1 MRNIGICMSVHLS
14 FSRFYAN
21 EQKFIRTNDHIGSH
35 TYQIIQFLWQYSILY
50 TCCSNIFCMD
60 RKYELYVHRHASLL
74 STMMTRW
81 YDEKIAY
88 IVWCVAHMHIHKTK
102 GLLWGSII
110 LICVDRTY
118 RFLVGFLFVFDSL
131 FFPRHKPCMQ
141 IYFYTCITYIKT
153 KDAAIPFVIILS
165 SMCACAY
172 NKIWLVMFRCCY
184 CRSNCRCPVH
194 VDMLLIVLWMSLI
207 ENSLASQS
215 SFFSRLLLAFKEP

>member
-1 MRNIGICMSVHLS
+1 
-14 FSRFYAN
+14 
-21 EQKFIRTNDHIGSH
+21 
-35 TYQIIQFLWQYSILY
+35 
-50 TCCSNIFCMD
+50 
-60 RKYELYVHRHASLL
+60 
-74 STMMTRW
+74 MMTRW

-172 NKIWLVMFRCCY
+172 NKIWLAVFRCCY

-215 SFFSRLLLAFKEP
+215 SFFWRLLPCVQGTVDAIVLCFFLVSFNGTICYSNFYPVDHYYGLGQGIYVLVEKPDFLMPIECLV

>member
-1 MRNIGICMSVHLS
+1 
-14 FSRFYAN
+14 
-21 EQKFIRTNDHIGSH
+21 
-35 TYQIIQFLWQYSILY
+35 
-50 TCCSNIFCMD
+50 
-60 RKYELYVHRHASLL
+60 
-74 STMMTRW
+74 MMTRW

-172 NKIWLVMFRCCY
+172 NKIWLVVFRCCY

-215 SFFSRLLLAFKEP
+215 SFFSRLLPCVQGTVDAYENYYVFFWYHSMGPFVTAIFIRSIIIMDWVRVYMYWWKNRIS